1 MDYKLKIFN
10 ELISGLGKPRKN
22 TCTAILIGRNQL
34 KAVEENLTIYKV
46 EDPSIVGKMF
56 LHGIPFIKVDA
67 DDYLKFVYGEIRND

>member
-1 MDYKLKIFN
+1 MDDLSKIFN
-10 ELISGLGKPRKN
+10 KQIADLGKLRKD

-34 KAVEENLTIYKV
+34 KAVEENLTVYKI
-46 EDPSIVGKMF
+46 EDPSMLGKMF